1 MVEYSKSILNLRWT
15 YRTKVQILG
24 LSAKSYFSRRSNQ
37 GMIFNDLA
45 FSIACVLLTA
55 SNFVNIEVT

>member
-45 FSIACVLLTA
+45 FSIA
-55 SNFVNIEVT
+55 